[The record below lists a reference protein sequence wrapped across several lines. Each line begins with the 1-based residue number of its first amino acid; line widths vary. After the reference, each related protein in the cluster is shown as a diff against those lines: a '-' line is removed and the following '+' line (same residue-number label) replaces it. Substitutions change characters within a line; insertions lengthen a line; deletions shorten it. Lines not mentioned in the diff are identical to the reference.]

1 MQPSF
6 PIPPAWRWRLAI
18 GGVVALGFGLW
29 LITFVY
35 HRVAKANFEAHVAE
49 LAAKGE
55 SLDVDDLRPPPIE
68 NPEDD
73 VGAAPVF
80 AEFLER
86 CRKDPEANE
95 KKDPVWGKLN
105 LETVAGVSPSIP
117 SHTPSDVRFITHHPL
132 SHGFEEPGE
141 GAAARAILA
150 HGEVHA
156 AILREIREAVAR
168 PRADFQAPYGNFAAP
183 YPGVYSFTAAGKF
196 LNRQGRASLLLGRV
210 DLAKSNTIAM
220 LRFSRHLA
228 NQATLIHGLVG
239 NAMHSQAIFVVREG
253 LVTGTWREEDL
264 VDLAAELGTQWLETS
279 FLRALRMERAG
290 VMIYWARLHEE
301 PQMRKEFSDH
311 EMRTLFLIIPD
322 LRKGWCYDQM
332 ESYSRVVQEAML
344 EDGKGNCLTSRIAI
358 PLREISV
365 IAPAGSNPLDQF
377 RFHIRTFRHGY
388 AESSLSTFTSIRLR
402 TLRSQVFQ
410 DHALIAVALALHQR
424 EHGRYPANLDGLT
437 LPSGAPL
444 PLDPF
449 TGKNYLYRPEGE
461 TDYLLYSPGPN
472 GLDEG
477 GLIRHRYEDGDW
489 VWRLRLPED
498 FDYDAYRGQ

>member
-55 SLDVDDLRPPPIE
+55 SIEVDDLRPPPIG

-73 VGAAPVF
+73 VGKAPVF

-86 CRKDPEANE
+86 CRANP
-95 KKDPVWGKLN
+95 KADAGDDPVWGKLDIA
-105 LETVAGVSPSIP
+105 LVPGYS
-117 SHTPSDVRFITHHPL
+117 SDHIRREENQVRLLTRSPL
-132 SHGFEEPGE
+132 SQGFDPPDEE
-141 GAAARAILA
+141 AAARAILA
-150 HGEVHA
+150 YCEA
-156 AILREIREAVAR
+156 NSATLDAIREALSR
-168 PRADFQAPYGNFAAP
+168 PTADFRIAYGEITAFYPEIGPYTKTCN
-183 YPGVYSFTAAGKF
+183 
-196 LNRQGRASLLLGRV
+196 LLHLEGRAALLLGQTG
-210 DLAKSNTIAM
+210 LARSNALVL
-220 LRFSRHLA
+220 LRFSRHVGTQTNLLFGA
-228 NQATLIHGLVG
+228 VGGVFNHYAITLIH
-239 NAMHSQAIFVVREG
+239 EG
-253 LVTGTWREEDL
+253 LVTGKWTDEDL
-264 VDLAAELGTQWLETS
+264 NVLAAELEARWMEAE
-279 FLRALRMERAG
+279 FLRAVRMDRAV
-290 VMIYWARLHEE
+290 VMGTLDR
-301 PQMRKEFSDH
+301 FSRNPAAWTG
-311 EMRTLFLIIPD
+311 ETRWIRPLLKVPD
-322 LRKGWCYDQM
+322 LRKAFFYDNGAFYCRVLDETM
-332 ESYSRVVQEAML
+332 LTNGSGESSTIRIATPLLPLPELPAVGSSLGEKFRYRVKFFRRGFSDTIFSAYAS
-344 EDGKGNCLTSRIAI
+344 SRIA
-358 PLREISV
+358 
-365 IAPAGSNPLDQF
+365 
-377 RFHIRTFRHGY
+377 
-388 AESSLSTFTSIRLR
+388 